1 MPHSKSNPDVTSLIQ
16 EDRVLALEQAM
27 IRIPSSSFE
36 EHKLA
41 DYLAERMSDVGLSV
55 EMMTV
60 PHPWDADKGSTRQPV
75 GRLKGTGGGRVLML
89 NGHMDPGVEMSG
101 WTVDPYAGIYEDGWV
116 WGIGAHDDKG
126 GLAAALSAVEAIVRS
141 GIRLAGD
148 VLVCPVAG
156 HKLLGAGTRALI
168 DDGVRADCCIN
179 MEHSANT
186 IATTCVG
193 IVFIRVRTQSPELF
207 FRHNKEARAAYFN
220 PIEQQLEIIRRL
232 GGSFSA
238 LVPGGWLSFEPHDDL
253 PGFPQI
259 SIDTVH
265 REHYLYRRVSDAPIR
280 ECDMTFQIRTV
291 PGQTEDTVRRD
302 VERLLEKIKT
312 DFPAFDAR
320 IFIPADGPEAAG
332 MDPMHVEK
340 DHPLVTG
347 LAEGHRLASGNTPQL
362 GGGLRLGNVGDGNLL
377 DAAGIP
383 SLQYGPGDIR
393 IYDEWP
399 APDERVLLSDIVTA
413 AKAIAFATC
422 RVCA

>member
-1 MPHSKSNPDVTSLIQ
+1 MSKDQINSDVIGLIR

-36 EHKLA
+36 EQKLA
-41 DYLAERMSDVGLSV
+41 DYLAEYMSDRRLSV

-60 PHPWDADKGSTRQPV
+60 PHPWDAGKSTRQPV
-75 GRLKGTGGGRVLML
+75 GRLKGTGGGKCLML

-101 WTVDPYAGIYEDGWV
+101 WTVDPYAGLYEEGWV
-116 WGIGAHDDKG
+116 WGMGAHDDKG
-126 GLAAALSAVEAIVRS
+126 GLAAALSAVDAISRS

-148 VLVCPVAG
+148 ILVCPVAG
-156 HKLLGAGTRALI
+156 HKALGAGTRTLI
-168 DDGVRADCCIN
+168 GHGVGADCCIN

-186 IATTCVG
+186 IATACVG
-193 IVFIRVRTQSPELF
+193 IVFVRIRTQSPELF
-207 FRHNKEARAAYFN
+207 FRHNEEARANYFN

-232 GGSFSA
+232 GSSFDE

-253 PGFPQI
+253 PGFPQV
-259 SIDTVH
+259 SIDTIH
-265 REHYLYRRVSDAPIR
+265 REHYLYRRVSEAPIR

-291 PGQTEDTVRRD
+291 PGQAEDSVRAD
-302 VERLLEKIKT
+302 VERLLAGIKT
-312 DFPAFDAR
+312 DFPALDAR
-320 IFIPADGPEAAG
+320 VTIPADGPEAAG
-332 MDPMHVEK
+332 MDPMYIEK
-340 DHPLVTG
+340 DNPLVTA
-347 LAEGHRLASGNTPQL
+347 LAEGHRLASGSPSTL

-377 DAAGIP
+377 AAAGVP

-399 APDERVLLSDIVTA
+399 APDERVLLADIVTA
-413 AKAIAFATC
+413 AKAIAFAAC